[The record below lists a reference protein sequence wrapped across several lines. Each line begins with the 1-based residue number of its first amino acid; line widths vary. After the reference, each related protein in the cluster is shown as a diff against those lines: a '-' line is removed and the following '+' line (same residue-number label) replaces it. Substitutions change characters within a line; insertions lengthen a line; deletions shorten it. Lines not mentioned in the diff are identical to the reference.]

1 MRTISRL
8 SLALFALLQFALP
21 QSAQAQKQKAPNF
34 NEGVITYELK
44 IEGNGAAEIETF
56 TKGTTIQLYLKDSSS
71 CLDIMLMGGLMR
83 MQIVRNSSMSHSV
96 MLLDIPMVADKVAVS
111 LKPKSEGA
119 EDGDLMK
126 RLGALDNLQNMSS
139 PLTFKG
145 SKRIAKHKCRKGTLD
160 MPTGGEEMNF
170 TVYSTSKLRPNNS
183 GIAIFSQLLGGF
195 PLGFDITAQGM
206 RVELTAKT
214 VEKKEIPASRFEIPK
229 GYTEKDLEEF
239 EELFKGKMG
248 GDKGIIGL

>member
-21 QSAQAQKQKAPNF
+21 QSTQAQKQKAPNF

-44 IEGNGAAEIETF
+44 IEGQGAAEIESF
-56 TKGTTIQLYLKDSSS
+56 TKSTTIQLFLKDSSS
-71 CLDIMLMGGLMR
+71 CLDVTFMGGLMR
-83 MQIVRNSSMSHSV
+83 MQILRNAAQPHSV
-96 MLLDIPMVADKVAVS
+96 MLLDIPMVADKVAVP
-111 LKPKSEGA
+111 LKPKENA
-119 EDGDLMK
+119 EDGDVMQ
-126 RLGALDNLQNMSS
+126 RLGNLDNLQNMSS

-170 TVYSTSKLRPNNS
+170 IVYSTSKIRPNNS
-183 GIAIFSQLLGGF
+183 GIALFSQLLGGF

-206 RVELTAKT
+206 RIELTAT
-214 VEKKEIPASRFEIPK
+214 TIEKKSVPASRFDVPK
-229 GYTEKDLEEF
+229 GYTEKDLDEF
-239 EELFKGKMG
+239 QEIFKGKLG